1 MMEQDVFLRV
11 NRRQLKCDRCQKP
24 FSDKFDFVEK
34 TRSYTKRLASK
45 IVTEVIESDIK
56 NVAERNG
63 LTENEVETILKEQF
77 SDLKLDKPIGLKK
90 LGIDEIAWV
99 Q

>member
-1 MMEQDVFLRV
+1 M
-11 NRRQLKCDRCQKP
+11 
-24 FSDKFDFVEK
+24 
-34 TRSYTKRLASK
+34 
-45 IVTEVIESDIK
+45 TEVIESDIK

-63 LTENEVETILKEQF
+63 LSETEVETILKEQF
-77 SDLKLDKPIGLKK
+77 SDLKLNKPIGLKK

>member
-1 MMEQDVFLRV
+1 MRAAT
-11 NRRQLKCDRCQKP
+11 RIRSADRGKKP
-24 FSDKFDFVEK
+24 FSEEFDFVEK
-34 TRSYTKRLASK
+34 TRNYTKRLAAK
-45 IVTEVIESDIK
+45 IITEVIESDIK

-63 LTENEVETILKEQF
+63 LSESEIETILKEQF

-99 Q
+99 LRLLFL

>member
-1 MMEQDVFLRV
+1 MRAATRI
-11 NRRQLKCDRCQKP
+11 RRADRCKKP
-24 FSDKFDFVEK
+24 FSEQFDFVEQ
-34 TRSYTKRLASK
+34 TRTYTKRLAQK
-45 IVTEVIESDIK
+45 IITEVIKSDIK

-63 LTENEVETILKEQF
+63 LSENEVETILKEKF
-77 SDLKLDKPIGLKK
+77 SDLKTDKPIGLKK

>member
-1 MMEQDVFLRV
+1 MYSEGY
-11 NRRQLKCDRCQKP
+11 
-24 FSDKFDFVEK
+24 VEK

-63 LTENEVETILKEQF
+63 LSETEVETILKEQF
-77 SDLKLDKPIGLKK
+77 SDLKLNKPIGLKK